1 METYGC
7 ARERASYVK
16 ILIFYFTPIT
26 MNKRSAGGFVRGYLR
41 FARFFNVNVRQ
52 WAVNERQC
60 FLCGPWCA
68 MSVNGLAT
76 AQLWK
81 WSLMACFAR
90 CGKYSSIEC
99 VHGRMFHGLP
109 QVECLHST
117 ACFGTRDL
125 RPFPL
130 ASLKHAALT
139 GMNIH
144 TKLVDLFINQPGE
157 HKSNDLT

>member
-1 METYGC
+1 MRPRTCFQCEDTGILFHTHYDEYEECWGLRTWDIC
-7 ARERASYVK
+7 ASRGFST
-16 ILIFYFTPIT
+16 L
-26 MNKRSAGGFVRGYLR
+26 MSANWPLMS
-41 FARFFNVNVRQ
+41 VNVFF
-52 WAVNERQC
+52 VGYGG
-60 FLCGPWCA
+60 LWCA

-81 WSLMACFAR
+81 WSLMACYAR
-90 CGKYSSIEC
+90 CGEYSSIEC

-109 QVECLHST
+109 QVECLHPT

-125 RPFPL
+125 RPFSL
-130 ASLKHAALT
+130 ASLKHAGLT

-157 HKSNDLT
+157 HKPNDLT